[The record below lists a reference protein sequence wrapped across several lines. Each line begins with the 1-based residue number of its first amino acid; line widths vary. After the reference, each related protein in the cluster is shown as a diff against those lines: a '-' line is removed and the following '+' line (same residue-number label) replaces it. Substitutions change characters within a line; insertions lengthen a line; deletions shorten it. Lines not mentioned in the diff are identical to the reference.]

1 MPRIEDSVFQA
12 EIESSLLS
20 PTEQEAEQ
28 AEPETEAS
36 EYSVASTDL
45 LNEFISEQQENR
57 FSLGDEEID
66 RLRSERGEQEPREQS
81 QAQERPER
89 EQQPEGRE
97 QAQQQAAEPTPE
109 EIQAGV
115 EQLDQAVKEYAL
127 NEPADAR
134 HFADEFCGAFG
145 TDVYKAGVDV
155 GALGGVMAKTAL
167 SALQICAATG
177 GDLSKMSGIPPQNA
191 QTFAHELLKGM
202 GVDPRTM
209 NVDASLLA
217 RTTLGGMVNFI
228 KTYYSYGGK
237 VTDLA
242 KLNEPQAAEFYMKNF
257 MQALGIEGQVSR
269 EAALKFADACSRQML
284 RVMGKLREVNEQ
296 RTANQDRQPR
306 GRSRGQRVPAQF
318 REGIRG
324 AKAPRFQSNQDI
336 FDPGVVAAATTQ
348 RL

>member
-1 MPRIEDSVFQA
+1 MPRIEDMPFQDEVA
-12 EIESSLLS
+12 SSLLS
-20 PTEQEAEQ
+20 PAEQEQEQ
-28 AEPETEAS
+28 ASPEAEAS
-36 EYSVASTDL
+36 EYSFAATDL
-45 LNEFISEQQENR
+45 LDEAIREQGDDR
-57 FSLGDEEID
+57 FVLGDEESD

-89 EQQPEGRE
+89 EQRPEGQE
-97 QAQQQAAEPTPE
+97 QAQQAAEPTPE

-115 EQLDQAVKEYAL
+115 ERLENDVKQYGL

-134 HFADEFCGAFG
+134 QFADEFCGAFG

-155 GALGGVMAKTAL
+155 GALGSVMAKTAL
-167 SALQICAATG
+167 SALHVCALTG
-177 GDLSKMSGIPPQNA
+177 GDMSKVGEIPPQNA
-191 QTFAHELLKGM
+191 QAFTHELLKGM

-217 RTTLGGMVNFI
+217 RTTLGGMMNFVR
-228 KTYYSYGGK
+228 TFYSYGGK

-296 RTANQDRQPR
+296 RAANQDRQPR
-306 GRSRGQRVPAQF
+306 GRSRGQRVPTQF